1 MGALTGLKILDFST
15 LLPGPYATLVMA
27 DMGAEVL
34 SVAAPNRRD
43 ILTEWPPVIE
53 GTETTAVSAWIRR
66 NKKTMCLDLK
76 TPLGV
81 EAVRRL
87 VRDEGYDIILEQ
99 FRPGVMQKL
108 GLGYEQLRELNP
120 RLIYCS
126 LTGYGQ
132 TGPMAMRAGHDINYL
147 SRSGNMSQAGRQ
159 QTGPVLTN
167 VQIADVAAGSMNS
180 IISILAAVNYRHE
193 TGRGQYIDVAMMDGV
208 VPFNGMDGAAFLGGG
223 EMPGREE
230 HLLNGGTVYDF
241 YETADGR
248 YMSVG
253 SLEPKFFADLCKG
266 LGLEGKPGVDLKL
279 DSPETKKRV
288 REAFATRTMKEWC
301 EVFAE
306 LDACVEPV
314 LTLEEAR
321 QDEQIRM
328 RGMMPEVPIPTVSDE
343 SCNTEGPPAH
353 TEGTSSVQQLG
364 CPLKLS
370 ECPPEYRHAGYP
382 TGYHTREILETIGFT
397 DEEIEEAA
405 GISK

>member
-1 MGALTGLKILDFST
+1 MWRKGIDMGALTGLKVLDFST

-27 DMGAEVL
+27 DMGAEVI
-34 SVAAPNRRD
+34 SVAAPGRWD

-53 GTETTAVSAWIRR
+53 GTEGAGIAESTGSSAKPAGGVTAVSAWIGR
-66 NKKTMCLDLK
+66 NKKTIWLDLK
-76 TPLGV
+76 TELGV
-81 EAVRRL
+81 EAVKRL

-99 FRPGVMQKL
+99 FRPGVMARL
-108 GLGYEQLRELNP
+108 GLGYDDLKELNP

-147 SRSGNMSQAGRQ
+147 SRSGNMNQAGRQ
-159 QTGPVLTN
+159 ETGPVLTN

-223 EMPGREE
+223 EMPGR
-230 HLLNGGTVYDF
+230 
-241 YETADGR
+241 
-248 YMSVG
+248 
-253 SLEPKFFADLCKG
+253 DLR
-266 LGLEGKPGVDLKL
+266 L
-279 DSPETKKRV
+279 DDPETKKAV
-288 REAFATRTMKEWC
+288 RKAFASRTMKEWC
-301 EVFAE
+301 EIFAG

-314 LTLEEAR
+314 LTLEEA
-321 QDEQIRM
+321 QKDEQIRQ
-328 RGMMPEVPIPTVSDE
+328 RNMMPQVSLPADAYGAALAKGGKSEDHVPV
-343 SCNTEGPPAH
+343 
-353 TEGTSSVQQLG
+353 SVQQLG

-382 TGYHTREILETIGFT
+382 TGYHTREILKQLGFN
-397 DEEIEEAA
+397 EKEIAEATE
-405 GISK
+405 

>member
-27 DMGAEVL
+27 DMGAEVI
-34 SVAAPNRRD
+34 SIAAPGRKD

-53 GTETTAVSAWIRR
+53 GTGVTAVSAWIRR
-66 NKKTMCLDLK
+66 NKKTICLDLK
-76 TPLGV
+76 TPAGV

-108 GLGYEQLRELNP
+108 GLGYEALRKLNP

-147 SRSGNMSQAGRQ
+147 SRAGNMSQAGRRE
-159 QTGPVLTN
+159 TGPVLTN

-180 IISILAAVNYRHE
+180 VISILAAVHYRDE
-193 TGRGQYIDVAMMDGV
+193 TGEGQYIDVAMMDGV
-208 VPFNGMDGAAFLGGG
+208 VPFNGMDGAAYLGGG
-223 EMPGREE
+223 QLPGREA

-266 LGLEGKPGVDLKL
+266 LGLEGEPGADLRL
-279 DSPETKKRV
+279 DSEETKRMV
-288 REAFATRTMKEWC
+288 REAFRTRTMEEWC
-301 EVFAE
+301 EVFSE

-314 LTLEEAR
+314 LTLEEAKN
-321 QDEQIRM
+321 DEQILQR
-328 RGMMPEVPIPTVSDE
+328 RMMPEVPLPE
-343 SCNTEGPPAH
+343 ELPGPSAVRQP
-353 TEGTSSVQQLG
+353 G

-370 ECPPEYRHAGYP
+370 ACPPEYRHTGYP
-382 TGYHTREILETIGFT
+382 TGYHTQEILGQLGFSKSQ
-397 DEEIEEAA
+397 IKEA
-405 GISK
+405 GGF

>member
-27 DMGAEVL
+27 DMGAEVI
-34 SVAAPNRRD
+34 SIAAPGRKD

-53 GTETTAVSAWIRR
+53 GTGVTAVSAWIRR
-66 NKKTMCLDLK
+66 NKKTICLDLK
-76 TPLGV
+76 TPAGV

-108 GLGYEQLRELNP
+108 GLGYEALRKLNP

-147 SRSGNMSQAGRQ
+147 SRAGNMSQAGRRE
-159 QTGPVLTN
+159 TGPVLTN

-180 IISILAAVNYRHE
+180 VISILAAVHYRDE
-193 TGRGQYIDVAMMDGV
+193 TGEGQYIDVAMMDGV
-208 VPFNGMDGAAFLGGG
+208 VPFNGMDGAAYLGGG
-223 EMPGREE
+223 QLPGREA

-266 LGLEGKPGVDLKL
+266 LGLEGEPGADLRL
-279 DSPETKKRV
+279 DSEETKRMV
-288 REAFATRTMKEWC
+288 REAFRTRTMEEWR
-301 EVFAE
+301 EVFSK

-314 LTLEEAR
+314 LTLEEAKN
-321 QDEQIRM
+321 DEQILQR
-328 RGMMPEVPIPTVSDE
+328 RMMPEVPLPE
-343 SCNTEGPPAH
+343 ELQGPSAVRQP
-353 TEGTSSVQQLG
+353 G

-370 ECPPEYRHAGYP
+370 ACPPEYRHTGYP
-382 TGYHTREILETIGFT
+382 TGYHTQEILGQLGFSKSQ
-397 DEEIEEAA
+397 IKEA
-405 GISK
+405 GGF